1 MLVLWSICLGA
12 FTCNHH
18 ITRFSILGQWD
29 EEVTSDSL
37 CVALVSF
44 NLQGIPRRPVMN
56 PFRPDPDEMALDSL
70 FQTPSTF
77 ASSNPSAQPV
87 VPRPKRQTYADLT
100 FFSRLVTSLICRSV
114 SGVLA
119 CCVSR
124 DHVLW
129 ESRTGGQRLL
139 ELLGLLGVLQ
149 GQRVQVLGASDL
161 ELDQRGLLV
170 LLDPGGWRNSRV
182 VRQIFVLS
190 CSRLRRRLRSEHT
203 GGILSP
209 ADLDELQLPFVSGN
223 QTHKIRYGLP
233 ISTFLMSLISWA
245 ILSDFF
251 DSEFWEGCPGL
262 SVVVAIEVEV
272 SWGGIFQNVCGKG
285 GQGSWRAKSTGEG
298 GGRPL
303 CRGT

>member
-1 MLVLWSICLGA
+1 MPVLWSICPRV
-12 FTCNHH
+12 FTCYH
-18 ITRFSILGQWD
+18 ITRLNMGSVGRRGYFGQP
-29 EEVTSDSL
+29 L

-56 PFRPDPDEMALDSL
+56 PFRPGPDEMALDSL

-87 VPRPKRQTYADLT
+87 VPRPKRQSYADLT

-124 DHVLW
+124 DRVWW

-182 VRQIFVLS
+182 VR
-190 CSRLRRRLRSEHT
+190 
-203 GGILSP
+203 
-209 ADLDELQLPFVSGN
+209 
-223 QTHKIRYGLP
+223 
-233 ISTFLMSLISWA
+233 
-245 ILSDFF
+245 
-251 DSEFWEGCPGL
+251 
-262 SVVVAIEVEV
+262 
-272 SWGGIFQNVCGKG
+272 
-285 GQGSWRAKSTGEG
+285 
-298 GGRPL
+298 
-303 CRGT
+303 

>member
-1 MLVLWSICLGA
+1 M
-12 FTCNHH
+12 
-18 ITRFSILGQWD
+18 
-29 EEVTSDSL
+29 
-37 CVALVSF
+37 ALVSF

-77 ASSNPSAQPV
+77 ASSNPSAQTI

-119 CCVSR
+119 FCVPR
-124 DHVLW
+124 DRVLW

-170 LLDPGGWRNSRV
+170 LLDPGGWRNSIV
-182 VRQIFVLS
+182 VRQMFVLS
-190 CSRLRRRLRSEHT
+190 CSGFCRRLRSEHT

-209 ADLDELQLPFVSGN
+209 ADLDELRLPFVSRIK
-223 QTHKIRYGLP
+223 HKIRHELP

-245 ILSDFF
+245 ILTDFF
-251 DSEFWEGCPGL
+251 DSEFLEGCPGL
-262 SVVVAIEVEV
+262 SVVVAI
-272 SWGGIFQNVCGKG
+272 
-285 GQGSWRAKSTGEG
+285 
-298 GGRPL
+298 GGRSEL
-303 CRGT
+303 EWNFAKCVRKGWTGVLACKING